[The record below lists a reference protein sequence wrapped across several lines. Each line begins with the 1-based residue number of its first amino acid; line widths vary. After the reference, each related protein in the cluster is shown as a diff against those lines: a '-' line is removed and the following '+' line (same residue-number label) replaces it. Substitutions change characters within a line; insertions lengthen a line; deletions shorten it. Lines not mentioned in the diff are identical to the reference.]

1 MNNVIS
7 NTVDNN
13 VKNRSYQ
20 VLVKLQKKVLDITAV
35 LRLSKER

>member
-1 MNNVIS
+1 MNNVIN
-7 NTVDNN
+7 NTVNNN

-20 VLVKLQKKVLDITAV
+20 VLVKLQKKVLDITVV